1 MRRLKVLSDWDST
14 NPVGAA
20 SNHALRG
27 EAQRLK
33 FPRIGQAGSPGTLY
47 VLDEPTTGLHMHEVG
62 MLVQVL
68 HRLGITAPLLCSSN
82 TIWMSWPP
90 RTTY

>member
-1 MRRLKVLSDWDST
+1 
-14 NPVGAA
+14 
-20 SNHALRG
+20 
-27 EAQRLK
+27 
-33 FPRIGQAGSPGTLY
+33 